1 MPHGQNPPPNKNG
14 TGDNIVL
21 HNEIENTQQCTSS
34 QWYIIDKYNF
44 AKDKRPQQNIWPLN
58 KLLSFLNLNW
68 GHFRGIPV
76 LGVAR
81 RWVTIIEIYV

>member
-1 MPHGQNPPPNKNG
+1 MPYGQNPPPNKNG
-14 TGDNIVL
+14 TVGNIVL

-58 KLLSFLNLNW
+58 KKPRILQIVI
-68 GHFRGIPV
+68 IPKPE
-76 LGVAR
+76 LRAL
-81 RWVTIIEIYV
+81 